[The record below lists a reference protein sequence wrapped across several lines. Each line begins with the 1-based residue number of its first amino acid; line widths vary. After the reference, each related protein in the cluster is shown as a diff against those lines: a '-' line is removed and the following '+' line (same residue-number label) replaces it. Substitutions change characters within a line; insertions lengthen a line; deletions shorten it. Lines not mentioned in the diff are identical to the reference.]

1 MNSIIKL
8 CIDCTKPIDANT
20 GRGGKARKRCVKCL
34 AEHKIITIKMYA
46 RDSYLRK
53 KLLQ

>member
-8 CIDCTKPIDANT
+8 CIDCTKPIDCNT
-20 GRGGKARKRCVKCL
+20 GRNGMARKRCVKCL
-34 AEHKIITIKMYA
+34 AEHRIITVKMYA

-53 KLLQ
+53 KLLL

>member
-8 CIDCTKPIDANT
+8 CIDCNKPIDDNT
-20 GRGGKARKRCVKCL
+20 GRNGKVRKRCVKCL
-34 AEHKIITIKMYA
+34 AEHKIITVKMYA